1 MNRDQLPTIEHLEQM
16 QAILLDRIDRLTAEV
31 QAIKQARNLPEYV
44 TPAQGL
50 ELSPWTSKG
59 AFNRHVR
66 AAGVRKNEKGFYKT
80 SDLLRVWG

>member
-1 MNRDQLPTIEHLEQM
+1 MTRDQLPTVGHLLEM
-16 QAILLDRIDRLTAEV
+16 QAALLDEIQRLRADV
-31 QAIKQARNLPEYV
+31 QALQQARTLPEYV

-66 AAGVRKNEKGFYKT
+66 DAGLRKNEKGFYKT
-80 SDLLRVWG
+80 SDLLKVWG